1 MIIVTKIIGVLEAMV
16 TDTNCKL
23 KSYQYNDRPTANV
36 RLDTKSPSP
45 TAVFMQLTDWDMD
58 IKSGV
63 LTELANINVTF
74 LSKDGKMDADG
85 NEQEPIIDAM
95 RDLAVEFISRV
106 REIQSIRIEDDT
118 VKVKSVFLASDS
130 NRTGVNITLTIKQKQ
145 GGCI

>member
-1 MIIVTKIIGVLEAMV
+1 MVIIGLIRKVLDDMV

-23 KSYQYNDRPTANV
+23 ASCQYNDKPTANV
-36 RLDTKSPSP
+36 RLDSKKPSP
-45 TAVFMQLTDWDMD
+45 TAVLMQVTDWDMD
-58 IKSGV
+58 IRSGV

-74 LSKDGKMDADG
+74 LSKEGKMDADG
-85 NEQEPIIDAM
+85 DEQEPIIDAM

-106 REIQSIRIEDDT
+106 REISSIRIEDDT

>member
-36 RLDTKSPSP
+36 RLDSKKPSP
-45 TAVFMQLTDWDMD
+45 TAVLMQLTDWDMD

-63 LTELANINVTF
+63 LTEEADINVTF
-74 LSKDGKMDADG
+74 LSKEGKMDADG
-85 NEQEPIIDAM
+85 DEQEPIIDAM

-106 REIQSIRIEDDT
+106 REISSIRIEDDT

-145 GGCI
+145 GGCL

>member
-36 RLDTKSPSP
+36 RLDSKKPSP
-45 TAVFMQLTDWDMD
+45 TAVLMQLTDWDMD

-63 LTELANINVTF
+63 LTEEADINVTF
-74 LSKDGKMDADG
+74 LSKEGKMDADG
-85 NEQEPIIDAM
+85 DEQEPIIDAM

-106 REIQSIRIEDDT
+106 REISSIRIEDDT

>member
-23 KSYQYNDRPTANV
+23 ASYQYNDRPTANV

-63 LTELANINVTF
+63 LTEEANINVTF
-74 LSKDGKMDADG
+74 LSKEGKMDADG
-85 NEQEPIIDAM
+85 DEQEPIIDAM

-106 REIQSIRIEDDT
+106 REIPSIRIEDDT

-145 GGCI
+145 GGCL

>member
-1 MIIVTKIIGVLEAMV
+1 MVIIGLIRKVLDDMV
-16 TDTNCKL
+16 TDTKCKL
-23 KSYQYNDRPTANV
+23 ASCQYNDKPTANV
-36 RLDTKSPSP
+36 RLDSKKPSP
-45 TAVFMQLTDWDMD
+45 TAVLMQLTDWDMD
-58 IKSGV
+58 IRSGV

-74 LSKDGKMDADG
+74 LSKEGKMDADG
-85 NEQEPIIDAM
+85 DEQEPIIDAM

-145 GGCI
+145 GGCL